1 MGALVDAD
9 KPDASPLHAP
19 ADPMPLPLQQD
30 VPRAAP
36 AGGNELL
43 RELRRENIELQRVR
57 QELEATQKQL
67 AAKKQQQEGS
77 GSGGFGSLPAPTLV
91 APAAPVAV
99 PAPAPAVEPTPA
111 PAPAAAAPAPAAAPV
126 QQQQSV
132 VREAEEAE
140 EEGGS
145 LFGALNL
152 VGILAA
158 GGLYGYLSIQ
168 KKQAAEAEAA
178 FQQKLTGGERGAGWG
193 RLAALRQL
201 EPQLGYCWLAGQHAW
216 LHRRACDACTA

>member
-1 MGALVDAD
+1 MGALVDND
-9 KPDASPLHAP
+9 MPVASTPPCTRRPHAT
-19 ADPMPLPLQQD
+19 LPQQD

-36 AGGNELL
+36 AGGSELL

-67 AAKKQQQEGS
+67 AAKKQQQES
-77 GSGGFGSLPAPTLV
+77 SGGFGSLPAPTLV

-99 PAPAPAVEPTPA
+99 PAPAPAVEPMSAPTPA
-111 PAPAAAAPAPAAAPV
+111 PTAAAPAPARAAAPV
-126 QQQQSV
+126 QQQQAT

-140 EEGGS
+140 DEGGS

-178 FQQKLTGGERGAGWG
+178 FQQKLTGGERGGG
-193 RLAALRQL
+193 R
-201 EPQLGYCWLAGQHAW
+201 
-216 LHRRACDACTA
+216 